1 VRLVAFCESPADFR
15 LAAGLVDLVLRQLG
29 AAWVVDSFDAP
40 DVIRT
45 WQPDGFGHAYF
56 DIHCLTQ
63 YTDELRVRSVRGH
76 FNGQPG
82 GAGASMA
89 RKAFLIAQALRKRA
103 PDEPIDVVVF
113 IWDTDQQRTERPA
126 GVRAARDDARKWK
139 LFQIAC
145 GFPDPEREA
154 WVLAGFDPC
163 DDAERQSL
171 EKLHRDLGFSPVLH
185 AIRLRDPND
194 GAPRN
199 IKRVLGVLTGGDP
212 DREQRCWTEPSL
224 SMLRD
229 RGGETGL
236 AAFLDELVVALV
248 PLLDPGAA
256 EHFRGQ
262 GE

>member
-15 LAAGLVDLVLRQLG
+15 LAAGLVDLVLRQSG
-29 AAWVVDSFDAP
+29 ATWVVDSFDSP

-45 WQPDGFGHAYF
+45 WQPDGFGRPYF
-56 DIHCLTQ
+56 DIHNLNR
-63 YTDELRVRSVRGH
+63 YVDELRVRSVRGH

-89 RKAFLIAQALRKRA
+89 RKAFLIAQALSKKV
-103 PDEPIDVVVF
+103 PDELVDVVVF
-113 IWDTDQQRTERPA
+113 IWDTDQQGDKRRT
-126 GVRAARDDARKWK
+126 GVAAARDTARQWK

-163 DDAERQSL
+163 DDAERQNL
-171 EKLHRDLGFSPVLH
+171 EALHRDLGFSPVLH
-185 AIRLRDPND
+185 ASRLRDPND
-194 GAPRN
+194 RAPRN
-199 IKRVLGVLTGGDP
+199 IKRVLGVLTGGAP
-212 DREQRCWTEPSL
+212 YREQRCWTEPSL
-224 SMLRD
+224 STLRD

-236 AAFLDELVVALV
+236 AAFLDELLAALL

-256 EHFRGQ
+256 KHRLRE
-262 GE
+262 